1 MCQVCGGKDR
11 AWSLESTGWTGPR
24 LLGKKDSDGNFKKID
39 TNFASI
45 FMLLNISANMLK
57 DEIASG
63 IKIENRTRPLESDY
77 PIPFPDSTT

>member
-1 MCQVCGGKDR
+1 MEFRVYR
-11 AWSLESTGWTGPR
+11 VNWTQTLR
-24 LLGKKDSDGNFKKID
+24 KKDSDGNFKKID

-63 IKIENRTRPLESDY
+63 IKIENRTSKLETSGVRLSNSISRLHHLQNY
-77 PIPFPDSTT
+77 SP